1 MHDQTL
7 FRPWGIVDPGFWAD
21 AEAEQTAT
29 PPVAAEAA
37 AATVSGEVAGQLA
50 AIQAAASVDLVR
62 ANVLAEELDAKTT
75 TAHGEG
81 HIETIRVREVRAYLA
96 LLTGHHETAVAWYLH
111 VVRLHAGLHGPE
123 HTETVLA
130 VRRAYSMWKAL
141 PAPDAVR
148 LAESLM
154 EAFAELKGV
163 GAEAAA
169 RMREHLQQLRRTHDG
184 QLAATASDSQQPAP
198 STANVARSM

>member
-1 MHDQTL
+1 MHDQTP
-7 FRPWGIVDPGFWAD
+7 FRPWGIVDPGFWAG
-21 AEAEQTAT
+21 AEAERTAT

-37 AATVSGEVAGQLA
+37 AAVSGEVAGQLA

-96 LLTGHHETAVAWYLH
+96 LLTGRHETAVAWYLH

-130 VRRAYSMWKAL
+130 VRRAYSMWKAM

-148 LAESLM
+148 LAGSLM
-154 EAFAELKGV
+154 ETFAELKGV
-163 GAEAAA
+163 GAEAVD

-184 QLAATASDSQQPAP
+184 QLATTTSDSQQPAP